1 MDGRARPAEDHGWT
15 RGRLLRG
22 LIGGGAIV
30 AGGAAIGLR
39 TGSGTSLAAQ
49 SDESDAK
56 ILNFFLLLEYVQE
69 GFYREAVESGRL
81 TGELLEYATA
91 VGEQESE
98 HVAFLAER
106 LGDRARARPKLSF
119 GDKLATPERFRDAAI
134 DLEEAALAGY
144 VGQGANLTRD
154 TITRVATLVSVEAR
168 QAAWLRDLAGVNPAP
183 RAADPARDADRVVE
197 GLRKRG
203 YVA

>member
-30 AGGAAIGLR
+30 AGGAAISLR

>member
-1 MDGRARPAEDHGWT
+1 MDRQGRPAEDLGWT

-39 TGSGTSLAAQ
+39 TDSGTSLAAQ
-49 SDESDAK
+49 SSDADVK

-81 TGELLEYATA
+81 TGDLLEYATT

-98 HVAFLAER
+98 HVASLVER
-106 LGDRARARPKLSF
+106 LGSRARPRPTVSF
-119 GDKLATPERFRDAAI
+119 QDKLATPERFRDAAI
-134 DLEEAALAGY
+134 DLEETALAGY
-144 VGQGANLTRD
+144 IGQGANLTRH
-154 TITRVATLVSVEAR
+154 TITSVATLVSVEAR
-168 QAAWLRDLAGVNPAP
+168 QAAWVRDLAGVSPAP

-197 GLRKRG
+197 HLRKRG